1 MSRVADPGSRGANS
15 PGGANIR
22 FCQIFPKTAW
32 NRKNLDPRRGC
43 ASLAPPLD
51 PPLVNFLFMNLSHS
65 QVEWIFDSHLPM
77 FPVCHCRC
85 RNPKCRVFLSDWQ
98 VKVRPISGGFLPCWS
113 LRVEKDCMLRQ
124 SFLSPIW
131 QRVYM
136 CVIGSAVC
144 NTLAGP
150 NYTFSTVDI
159 RKLFTKICYEL
170 RRFIA
175 RRARP
180 MYFTK
185 SFQKCLDFSPKNPSN
200 LNLDL

>member
-1 MSRVADPGSRGANS
+1 MSTVADPGSRGANS
-15 PGGANIR
+15 RGGHQHTILPNFSKNCMKSKEFGPLEGMRVPCATLR
-22 FCQIFPKTAW
+22 SAETCHLPIFP
-32 NRKNLDPRRGC
+32 
-43 ASLAPPLD
+43 
-51 PPLVNFLFMNLSHS
+51 VY
-65 QVEWIFDSHLPM
+65 
-77 FPVCHCRC
+77 HCRC

-98 VKVRPISGGFLPCWS
+98 VKVRPISGGFLPYWS

-159 RKLFTKICYEL
+159 RKLFSKICYEL